1 MCSLLS
7 EDLSKSDEKE
17 EGKKDCE
24 DGKGTKKMDDS
35 EVIDAFLLLL
45 PSVLANQKV
54 TTVFFSSQDY

>member
-35 EVIDAFLLLL
+35 EVIDAFLL
-45 PSVLANQKV
+45 SVLANLSNQKV
-54 TTVFFSSQDY
+54 TTVFSS

>member
-1 MCSLLS
+1 MYNIDVFTLLS

-35 EVIDAFLLLL
+35 EVIDAFFYCL
-45 PSVLANQKV
+45 
-54 TTVFFSSQDY
+54 

>member
-35 EVIDAFLLLL
+35 EVIDTFYCYNLQFSNL
-45 PSVLANQKV
+45 SNQKV
-54 TTVFFSSQDY
+54 TTVFSS